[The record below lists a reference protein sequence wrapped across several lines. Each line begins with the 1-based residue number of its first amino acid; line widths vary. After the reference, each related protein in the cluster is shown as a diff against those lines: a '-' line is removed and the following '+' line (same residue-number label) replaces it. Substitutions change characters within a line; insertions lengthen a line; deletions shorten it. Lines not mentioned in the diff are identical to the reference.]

1 MGVNLTPL
9 IVKQVVSLRSLR
21 GKSFAIDAN
30 NYLYQFLALIRMPN
44 GTPLRDSR
52 GNVTSHLAGLIFRT
66 TRFLH
71 EYGFHLVF
79 VFDGKPPELKIA
91 EITKR
96 REVRDK
102 ALDEWRKALEAGDY
116 ATAFSKAVVTSR
128 LTQPMINDAKRLLDL
143 LGVPYIQAPS
153 EAEAQAAYM
162 ASNGSVWA
170 ASSKD
175 YDSLLFGASRLVRYL
190 TITGKEYLP
199 SKDTFRPLKPELI
212 ILQELLKHHEI
223 TRNQLIDIAI
233 LIGTDFNQ
241 GVKGIGPKKALKL
254 IKTYGQ
260 LENLPNEISSKLS
273 GRRNEVRKIF
283 MEPKVTQNIRLEYG
297 ELQEEELYRFLCQER
312 DFSRNRVETAVRRMK
327 EFYSRRSQTELG
339 KWLQ

>member
-1 MGVNLTPL
+1 MNLTPL

-66 TRFLH
+66 TRFLN

-79 VFDGKPPELKIA
+79 VFDGKPPELKMA

-128 LTQPMINDAKRLLDL
+128 LTPPMINDAKRLLDL

-153 EAEAQAAYM
+153 EAEAQAAHM

-212 ILQELLKHHEI
+212 ILQEILKHHEI

-260 LENLPNEISSKLS
+260 LENLPNEISSKLT
-273 GRRNEVRKIF
+273 GKRDKIRKIF

-312 DFSRNRVETAVRRMK
+312 DFSRKRVETAVRRMK
-327 EFYSRRSQTELG
+327 EFYSRRTQTELG
-339 KWLQ
+339 EWLQ

>member
-9 IVKQVVSLRSLR
+9 IVKHVVSLRSLR

-52 GNVTSHLAGLIFRT
+52 GNVTSHLAGLVFRT
-66 TRFLH
+66 TRFLN

-79 VFDGKPPELKIA
+79 VFDGKPPELKMA

-116 ATAFSKAVVTSR
+116 ATAFSKAVVTSK
-128 LTQPMINDAKRLLDL
+128 LTPPMINDAKRLLDL

-153 EAEAQAAYM
+153 EAEAQAAHM

-199 SKDTFRPLKPELI
+199 SKDTFRPLKPELMV
-212 ILQELLKHHEI
+212 LQEILKHHEI

-273 GRRNEVRKIF
+273 AKHDKIRKIF

-312 DFSRNRVETAVRRMK
+312 DFSRKRVETAVRRMK
-327 EFYSRRSQTELG
+327 EFYSRRTQTELG
-339 KWLQ
+339 EWLQ

>member
-1 MGVNLTPL
+1 MGVNLTPI
-9 IVKQVVSLRSLR
+9 IVKHVASLRSLR

-66 TRFLH
+66 TRFLNK
-71 EYGFHLVF
+71 YGFHLVF
-79 VFDGKPPELKIA
+79 VFDGKPPELKMA

-153 EAEAQAAYM
+153 EAEAQAACM

-199 SKDTFRPLKPELI
+199 SKDTFPPTEARAN
-212 ILQELLKHHEI
+212 H
-223 TRNQLIDIAI
+223 IA
-233 LIGTDFNQ
+233 G
-241 GVKGIGPKKALKL
+241 A
-254 IKTYGQ
+254 
-260 LENLPNEISSKLS
+260 S
-273 GRRNEVRKIF
+273 
-283 MEPKVTQNIRLEYG
+283 
-297 ELQEEELYRFLCQER
+297 
-312 DFSRNRVETAVRRMK
+312 ET
-327 EFYSRRSQTELG
+327 S
-339 KWLQ
+339 